1 MATLSKSE
9 RPQIKLPLQSI
20 DYLLEILA
28 GLGLLALLGLAV
40 FNYGQLPEQIPT
52 HFGIDGRPNASGA
65 KTMFWLLP
73 VLGTVLYAFMSLINR
88 RPDRFN
94 YTVKIT
100 PENAEVQYQMATR
113 LIRAMKALILLLFS
127 FLLWRTFQIANNEV
141 TGLGAWLL
149 PTLLIATLGSLFF
162 YISRSAAHK

>member
-9 RPQIKLPLQSI
+9 RPQITLPLQSL

-28 GLGLLALLGLAV
+28 GLGLLALLGLTI
-40 FNYGQLPEQIPT
+40 FHFGQLPEQVPT
-52 HFGIDGRPNASGA
+52 HFGADGRPNAFGA
-65 KTMFWLLP
+65 KTILWLLP
-73 VLGTVLYAFMSLINR
+73 VLGTVLYVFMSLINR

-127 FLLWRTFQIANNEV
+127 FLLWRTIQIANNEA
-141 TGLGAWLL
+141 TELGAWFL
-149 PTLLIATLGSLFF
+149 PALLIATLGSLFL
-162 YISRSAAHK
+162 YISRSVAHK